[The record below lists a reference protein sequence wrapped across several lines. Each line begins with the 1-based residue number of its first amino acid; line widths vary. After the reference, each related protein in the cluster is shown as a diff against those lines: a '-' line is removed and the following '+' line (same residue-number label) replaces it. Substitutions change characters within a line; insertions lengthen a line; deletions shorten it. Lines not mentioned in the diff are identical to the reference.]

1 MKKYDLIVIGTGS
14 TGATVAYMA
23 RDVKWKVAI
32 IDSLPFGGTCAL
44 RGCDP
49 KKILVG
55 AAEIVERGIGIKNK
69 GISEI
74 PKLNWGDLMKFKN
87 SFTNPIPKSNESAF
101 RKAGIDTYH
110 GQAVF
115 SDKNKIQV
123 KNNELEGKYIV
134 IATGST
140 PRKLNILG
148 EEFITKSDEFLEL
161 KKLPK
166 EIIFAG
172 GGYVSFELAHVA
184 ALAGAKVKIIHR
196 GDKVLKQFDRDLVKM
211 LVKEFNEIGIEI
223 ILNSSVNSIKKK
235 GNKLILKA
243 RNKTYK
249 TDMVVHGAGRIPDIE
264 NLKLEDA
271 NVKSNEKGIIVNSY
285 LQTSNP
291 KIYAGGDVAT
301 LGLPLTPVAGLQ
313 GKIIGNNLLNKS
325 KIKFDGS
332 ITVSVVFT
340 YPPLVSVG
348 LTEEEIKKKRI
359 KYKKKFAETSSWY
372 NPRRIGL
379 KNSGY
384 KILVNRKNK
393 ILGAHI
399 FYPNSD
405 EIINLFLFAMKN
417 NMKSEEMKDYLM
429 AYPSSS
435 YDIKYMI

>member
-14 TGATVAYMA
+14 TGATVAYMVKE
-23 RDVKWKVAI
+23 VKWKVAI

-55 AAEIVERGIGIKNK
+55 ATEIIEREIGIKNK

-74 PKLNWGDLMKFKN
+74 SKLNWGELIKFKN
-87 SFTNPIPKSNESAF
+87 SFTNSIPKSNESAF
-101 RKAGIDTYH
+101 RKAGIDVYH
-110 GQAVF
+110 GLVSF
-115 SDKNKIQV
+115 TDKNKIKV
-123 KNNELEGKYIV
+123 GNDELEGKYIV

-140 PRKLNILG
+140 PRILNIPG
-148 EEFITKSDEFLEL
+148 EELITKSDEFLEI

-166 EIIFAG
+166 EIIFTG
-172 GGYVSFELAHVA
+172 GGYISFELAHVA
-184 ALAGAKVKIIHR
+184 ALAGAKVKIIH
-196 GDKVLKQFDRDLVKM
+196 KSNEVLKRFDQDLVKM

-223 ILNSSVNSIKKK
+223 IFNSPVKSVEKK
-235 GNKLILKA
+235 GDKLILKA

-249 TDMVVHGAGRIPDIE
+249 TDMVVHGAGRVPNIE
-264 NLKLEDA
+264 NLKLENT
-271 NVKSNEKGIIVNSY
+271 NVKSNEKGIIVNAH

-313 GKIIGNNLLNKS
+313 GRIIGNNLLNKS
-325 KIKFDGS
+325 KIKFDGG
-332 ITVSVVFT
+332 ITASAVFT
-340 YPPLVSVG
+340 YPPLASVG
-348 LTEEEIKKKRI
+348 LTEKELKKKGI
-359 KYKKKFAETSSWY
+359 KYLKKFAETSSWY
-372 NPRRIGL
+372 NPKRIGL
-379 KNSGY
+379 KYSGY
-384 KILVNRKNK
+384 KILTDKKDK

-399 FYPNSD
+399 LYPNSD

-417 NMKSEEMKDYLM
+417 NIKSKEIKDYSM
-429 AYPSSS
+429 VYPSSS